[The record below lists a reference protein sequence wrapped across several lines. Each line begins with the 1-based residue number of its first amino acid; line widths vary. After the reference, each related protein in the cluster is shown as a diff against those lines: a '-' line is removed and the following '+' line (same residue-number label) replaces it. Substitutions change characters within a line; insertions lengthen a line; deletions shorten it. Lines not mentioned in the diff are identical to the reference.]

1 MTFHQQVNFIH
12 QRIFNEDYHTFI
24 QNRYQQEQQDS
35 YFKKIEEAYQRGI
48 EHLEHALDNIRRR
61 ELAEIESRYAKQHSI
76 VSELSFCSG
85 LCMSFEHYF
94 HRNDQACG
102 RTAMKVSTEM
112 REFHRHPE
120 CRQQSQ
126 EVLALLKHLRKSL
139 NREAQE
145 HLTSIECAWDERL
158 HNAARHSCYL
168 GYHTGLS
175 VLEKLHPMQTLYM
188 TPQLLI
194 TEYELGYISTYRGVD
209 ARLSTPEDQNVGT

>member
-102 RTAMKVSTEM
+102 NRYEGLPRRCGNFIGIRSAVSN
-112 REFHRHPE
+112 
-120 CRQQSQ
+120 
-126 EVLALLKHLRKSL
+126 LRK
-139 NREAQE
+139 
-145 HLTSIECAWDERL
+145 CL
-158 HNAARHSCYL
+158 HF
-168 GYHTGLS
+168 
-175 VLEKLHPMQTLYM
+175 
-188 TPQLLI
+188 
-194 TEYELGYISTYRGVD
+194 
-209 ARLSTPEDQNVGT
+209 